1 MCYTL
6 PIGKREFIEAH
17 RRPGMIFVP
26 ENLMMIR
33 ASFNPTMPL
42 QPSFFS
48 SKAARLSTTSLC
60 NLQDGL

>member
-1 MCYTL
+1 MN
-6 PIGKREFIEAH
+6 
-17 RRPGMIFVP
+17 FVP

-42 QPSFFS
+42 QPSFS
-48 SKAARLSTTSLC
+48 SKAARLSTTLC